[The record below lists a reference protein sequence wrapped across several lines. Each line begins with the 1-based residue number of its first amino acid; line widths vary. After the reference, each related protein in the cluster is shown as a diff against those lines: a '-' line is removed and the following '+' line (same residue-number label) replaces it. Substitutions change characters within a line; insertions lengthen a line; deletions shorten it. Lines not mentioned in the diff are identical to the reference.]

1 MAFVAVGPRTG
12 SRLGRIGVGGVFK
25 GFGVAQRISLPGADC
40 AIE

>member
-1 MAFVAVGPRTG
+1 MAFVAVGLRTG
-12 SRLGRIGVGGVFK
+12 IRFGRICIGGVFK